1 MERHGYYY
9 MAKINIKSIKKQTRD
24 HLLTFAMVIAVY
36 VVVQLLITAGQM
48 SSLMQGLLVP
58 MCTYS
63 IVAIGLNLCVGYLG
77 ELSIGHA
84 GFMCVGAFSGAFCTK
99 LLESVITNKILLFA
113 VALLVGTAMAAFF
126 GFLIGI
132 PVLRLRGDYLAIVTL
147 AFGEIIKNI
156 INVLYIAK
164 DVDGFHFAISNG
176 NEIKLSDEGTWLIN
190 GAKGITKIPHL
201 SSFTAGVILILISL
215 FVVYNL
221 VNSRSGR
228 AIMAIRD
235 NRIAAESVGINIT
248 KFKLMAFTISA
259 AIAGAG
265 GVLYAHNL
273 STVTATPANFGY
285 NMSIMILVF
294 VVLGGMGN
302 FRGSILAA
310 VLLTLL
316 PEVLRGLSDY
326 RMLIYSIVL
335 IAMMLFNWA
344 PKCIEWRQKL
354 MAGFKKNTEKGAA

>member
-1 MERHGYYY
+1 ME
-9 MAKINIKSIKKQTRD
+9 KKKLNKTTKSN
-24 HLLTFAMVIAVY
+24 
-36 VVVQLLITAGQM
+36 LITYGMVLAAYLIVQGLIAGNLL
-48 SSLMQGLLVP
+48 SNLMQGLLVP
-58 MCTYS
+58 LCVYIILALS
-63 IVAIGLNLCVGYLG
+63 LNLTVGILG
-77 ELSIGHA
+77 ELSLGHA
-84 GFMCVGAFSGAFCTK
+84 GFMCIGAFTSAAFTK
-99 LLESVITNKILLFA
+99 ATMDTFTNAGLRFF
-113 VALLVGTAMAAFF
+113 VALIIGAVCAGIF

-132 PVLRLRGDYLAIVTL
+132 PVLRLKGDYLAIVTL

-156 INVLYIAK
+156 INVLYVGI
-164 DVDGFHFAISNG
+164 DSNG
-176 NEIKLSDEGTWLIN
+176 IHFSMKDQMSLGMEPGGKMIIS
-190 GAKGITKIPHL
+190 GAMGITGTPRQ
-201 SSFTAGVILILISL
+201 STFTIGVVLILVTL
-215 FVVYNL
+215 FVVLNL
-221 VNSRSGR
+221 INSRDGR

-302 FRGSILAA
+302 FRGSIIAA

-335 IAMMLFNWA
+335 IVMMLFNWA
-344 PKCIEWRQKL
+344 PKCIEWRQK
-354 MAGFKKNTEKGAA
+354 MAQKFRKNTKKEAV

>member
-1 MERHGYYY
+1 ME
-9 MAKINIKSIKKQTRD
+9 KKKLNKTTKSN
-24 HLLTFAMVIAVY
+24 
-36 VVVQLLITAGQM
+36 LITYGMVLAAYLIVQGMIAGNLL
-48 SSLMQGLLVP
+48 SNLMQGLLVP
-58 MCTYS
+58 LCVYIILALS
-63 IVAIGLNLCVGYLG
+63 LNLTVGILG
-77 ELSIGHA
+77 ELSLGHA
-84 GFMCVGAFSGAFCTK
+84 GFMCIGAFTSAAFTK
-99 LLESVITNKILLFA
+99 ATMDTFTNAGLRFF
-113 VALLVGTAMAAFF
+113 VALIIGAVCAGIF

-132 PVLRLRGDYLAIVTL
+132 PVLRLKGDYLAIVTL

-156 INVLYIAK
+156 INVLYVGI
-164 DVDGFHFAISNG
+164 DSNG
-176 NEIKLSDEGTWLIN
+176 IHFSMKDQMSLGMEPGGKMIIS
-190 GAKGITKIPHL
+190 GAMGITGTPRQ
-201 SSFTAGVILILISL
+201 STFTIGVILILVTL
-215 FVVYNL
+215 FVVLNL
-221 VNSRSGR
+221 INSRDGR

-302 FRGSILAA
+302 FRGSIIAA

-335 IAMMLFNWA
+335 IVMMLFNWA
-344 PKCIEWRQKL
+344 PKCIEWRQK
-354 MAGFKKNTEKGAA
+354 MAQKFRKNTKKEAV